1 MSHHPQRNRNLPQAS
16 KLGILHLPSR
26 LRSSKKCHLPRN
38 LPQASKLGILHLPSR
53 LRSSKKCHL
62 PRKRACCRFF
72 RWEELLTEQ
81 QERYYHEV
89 ATGRSQWD
97 LPSEGWVALLDD
109 DGAKPQGARH
119 WEGGTARF
127 DTQDA
132 LGGDD
137 MTCEDGA
144 WRCEVE
150 HVFASTLDDQ
160 SSEQVERVE
169 GLLEAKVERQ
179 SCLELLQSIG
189 GSLEE
194 AEAFM
199 EEYGESQISVKDFL
213 DLFFE
218 PEAVPDSDGEEVIEK
233 SEWMQK
239 ANENGLALQFASKE
253 LQNDKEVMLA
263 AVQQK
268 GLALAFA
275 SEELQSDKDIVLAA
289 ARQDCNAVL
298 FASEELQND
307 KDVVLTAV
315 QQNGYALRFA
325 PLKLKNDEDI
335 VLAAVQQR
343 GLALKFASED
353 LKQNKAAVLAAV
365 QQAGFAVQFAS
376 RELQNNKEVMLAAV
390 QQNGCALQF
399 GYDLKKDKHVVLA
412 AVLQDGHAWHFAS
425 EELRQDRDILQA
437 TSIE

>member
-1 MSHHPQRNRNLPQAS
+1 M
-16 KLGILHLPSR
+16 
-26 LRSSKKCHLPRN
+26 
-38 LPQASKLGILHLPSR
+38 
-53 LRSSKKCHL
+53 
-62 PRKRACCRFF
+62 
-72 RWEELLTEQ
+72 
-81 QERYYHEV
+81 
-89 ATGRSQWD
+89 
-97 LPSEGWVALLDD
+97 
-109 DGAKPQGARH
+109 
-119 WEGGTARF
+119 
-127 DTQDA
+127 
-132 LGGDD
+132 
-137 MTCEDGA
+137 GA

-199 EEYGESQISVKDFL
+199 EENGHGFELYPSSFSRTRLRSLSPVVDGEEYGESQISVKDFL

-253 LQNDKEVMLA
+253 LQNDKERLILTSF
-263 AVQQK
+263 Q
-268 GLALAFA
+268 
-275 SEELQSDKDIVLAA
+275 DIVLAA